1 MGLLFRFL
9 EDFRRWDRPSQLAL
23 LLALLIFLVFLVL
36 GFLLSNQTMRIAAIV
51 GAAGALVA
59 AQFVVLWGNRH
70 LLNDF
75 ARAQKLYLAGDY
87 AAAREL
93 LLRMQA
99 AGGSRRRGNQVREWI
114 LLGHVLRNLG
124 DLEGSEAL
132 FQQSL
137 QVEPA
142 SHFPLYGLGRTLIC
156 KGQYAEAVKHLQ
168 AALNAGAPAIAR
180 FDLGHA
186 LYRAGDYEAARQALG
201 QTVADDPHR
210 ELMRQFLLF
219 RLGMAEAPNADQV
232 HAALPLWRKEVEQ
245 VGPTP
250 YTEVLTEDLVAL
262 EALTNEES

>member
-23 LLALLIFLVFLVL
+23 LLALLTFLVFLLL
-36 GFLLSNQTMRIAAIV
+36 GFSLSDQTMRIAAIV

-75 ARAQKLYLAGDY
+75 AHAQKLYLAGDY
-87 AAAREL
+87 AAARDL

-99 AGGSRRRGNQVREWI
+99 AGGARWRSNQVREWM

-124 DLEGSEAL
+124 DLEGSETYFRQAL
-132 FQQSL
+132 QA
-137 QVEPA
+137 EPA

-156 KGQYAEAVKHLQ
+156 KGQYAEAAEHLQ
-168 AALNAGAPAIAR
+168 AALDAGAPLIAR
-180 FDLGHA
+180 FDLGYA
-186 LYRAGDYEAARQALG
+186 LYRAADYESAGQVLG
-201 QTVADDPHR
+201 QAVADDLHR

-219 RLGMAEAPNADQV
+219 RLGKAEAPGADQV
-232 HAALPLWRKEVEQ
+232 RVGLPLWQKEMEQ
-245 VGPTP
+245 VGRTP
-250 YTEVLTEDLVAL
+250 YTEVLVEDLVAL